1 MGLETF
7 SGIWS
12 LSESNPLASDD
23 LTQGDDHLRG
33 IKGALQRT
41 FPNISSTVSLR
52 ASELSSLS
60 GVAGNIQN
68 QIDSIST
75 NIDSISAN
83 LASVSSS
90 LETLIAVTQTY
101 GGLYINNSSAQLSS
115 TSSATL
121 IIGWTDITP
130 AKNVTISTAGGS
142 LTMLVNGVYKVDASM
157 SFSGGVSAEYTVL
170 LYKDDVNTGFGFTR
184 KLGTGGDV
192 GAASLHGILSCS
204 VSSVLALRVLSVT
217 SSSYTLKYAQF
228 LVDSV

>member
-41 FPNISSTVSLR
+41 FPNISATVSLR

-60 GVAGNIQN
+60 GVAGNVQN
-68 QIDSIST
+68 QIDSL
-75 NIDSISAN
+75 SAN
-83 LASVSSS
+83 LSSVSSS

-101 GGLYINNSSAQLSS
+101 GGLYIDNSSLKLSA

-130 AKNVTISTAGGS
+130 AKNVTVSTAGGS
-142 LTMLVNGVYKVDASM
+142 LTMLINGVYKVDASL
-157 SFSGGVSAEYTVL
+157 SFSGAASTEYKVL
-170 LYKDDVNTGFGFTR
+170 LYKDDVDTGFGFDR
-184 KLGTGGDV
+184 KLGTGGDI
-192 GAASLHGILSCS
+192 GAGALHGVLSCS
-204 VSSVLALRVLSVT
+204 VSSVLALRIQSVA
-217 SSSYTLKYAQF
+217 SSSYTIKYAQF
-228 LVDSV
+228 IVDSA